1 MDKII
6 ARKPAVAGQFYPATA
21 NSIQKQIDA
30 FLPESVHKKDVI
42 GCMLPHAGY
51 MYSGMVAAQTV
62 ARVVVK
68 DTVILLGPNHTGLGA
83 AFSLMATGAW
93 QTPYGNVDI
102 DEDLA
107 LAILAGSGYLEKDDL
122 AHVREHSLEVE
133 LPILQYFK
141 KDFRIVPIALGSD
154 DFTALTDVGRAV
166 AKAIKD
172 RKQAASTL
180 LVASSDMTH
189 YESAT
194 AARKK
199 DDLAIKAVLN
209 LDARALWETVRSKN
223 ISMCGYM
230 PVIAMITAAKELG
243 ATKAELVKYATSG
256 DVTGDNSS
264 VVGYAGIII
273 Y

>member
-1 MDKII
+1 MDKNTV
-6 ARKPAVAGQFYPATA
+6 RKPAVAGQFYPATS
-21 NSIQKQIDA
+21 NSIQKQIDS
-30 FLPESVHKKDVI
+30 FLPGSVQKKDVI

-51 MYSGMVAAQTV
+51 MYSGMVAAQTA
-62 ARVVVK
+62 ARVMVK

-83 AFSLMATGAW
+83 AFSLMAAGTW
-93 QTPYGNVDI
+93 QTPMGNIGI

-107 LAILAGSGYLEKDDL
+107 QAILSGSQYLEKDDL
-122 AHVREHSLEVE
+122 AHAREHSLEVE
-133 LPILQYFK
+133 LPILQYFR
-141 KDFRIVPIALGSD
+141 KDFRIVPIAFGSD
-154 DFTALTDVGRAV
+154 DFTALTDVGTAIAQAV
-166 AKAIKD
+166 KD
-172 RKQAASTL
+172 KKQAATTL

-189 YESAT
+189 YEPAA

-199 DDLAIKAVLN
+199 DDLAINAVLN
-209 LDARALWETVRSKN
+209 LDARALWETIRSKN
-223 ISMCGYM
+223 ITMCGYM
-230 PVIAMITAAKELG
+230 PVITMLTAAKALG